1 MAPVG
6 GGRARG
12 EWPPDWRV
20 ARGSLGMVVAALCA
34 GGDGAI
40 VLDVDRL

>member
-12 EWPPDWRV
+12 ECPPDWWV
-20 ARGSLGMVVAALCA
+20 VGGSRGTAVAALCA